1 MYQSFTG
8 ADVEPKV
15 RERLADKPVPF
26 VDSWFELAM
35 AQFLYD
41 RGGYWQIQEYDDCS
55 FPPYRDVVK
64 KIVKEEKGH
73 QELGGRMVVELC
85 TSGRFGAIKQP
96 LFERWLRLRLLSLRR
111 PGSEGAKDAIEVG
124 LQQSDPAL
132 PMQGIL

>member
-73 QELGGRMVVELC
+73 QELGGRMGVELC
-85 TSGRFGAIKQP
+85 KSGRFHAVKQP
-96 LFERWLRLRLLSLRR
+96 LFERWLRPGLLSFGR
-111 PGSEGAKDAIEVG
+111 PGSGGAQSAVEGG
-124 LQQSDPAL
+124 LKKRGP
-132 PMQGIL
+132 PV